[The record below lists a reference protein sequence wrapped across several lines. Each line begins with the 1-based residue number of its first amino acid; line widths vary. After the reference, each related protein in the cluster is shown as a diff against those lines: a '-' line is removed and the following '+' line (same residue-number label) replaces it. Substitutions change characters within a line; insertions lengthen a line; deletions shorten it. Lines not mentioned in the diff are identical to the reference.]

1 MRRLVTA
8 NLGFNNEPR
17 DGKVEDARDG
27 DVKELSS
34 DIRGNFV
41 LSHDLGVLF
50 LLFWLELMIIFSF
63 SDRKSGKKSLIAF
76 SSTE

>member
-1 MRRLVTA
+1 M
-8 NLGFNNEPR
+8 
-17 DGKVEDARDG
+17 EDARAG

-41 LSHDLGVLF
+41 LSHALGVLF

-63 SDRKSGKKSLIAF
+63 SDRKNGKKSLKAF
-76 SSTE
+76 SPNE